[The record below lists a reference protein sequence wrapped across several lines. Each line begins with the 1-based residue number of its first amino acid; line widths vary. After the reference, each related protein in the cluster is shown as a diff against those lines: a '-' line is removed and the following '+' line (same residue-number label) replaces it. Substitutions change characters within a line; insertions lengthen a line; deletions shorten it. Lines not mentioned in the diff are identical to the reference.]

1 MANER
6 DYKFKN
12 TVSKDGQ
19 YTLHLNADL
28 NRKVSEYCK
37 MKNINK
43 AKYINEC
50 ISKALE
56 KDESEYLQSL
66 TKEELVSIIMKN
78 KTN

>member
-19 YTLHLNADL
+19 YTLHLNADI
-28 NRKVSEYCK
+28 NKKVSEYCK
-37 MKNINK
+37 IKNINK

-50 ISKALE
+50 ISNSLH
-56 KDESEYLQSL
+56 KDESEYLQTLS
-66 TKEELVSIIMKN
+66 KEELVSIIMKA

>member
-1 MANER
+1 MENER

-12 TVSKDGQ
+12 TVSKDGR

-37 MKNINK
+37 MNNINK
-43 AKYINEC
+43 SKYINEC